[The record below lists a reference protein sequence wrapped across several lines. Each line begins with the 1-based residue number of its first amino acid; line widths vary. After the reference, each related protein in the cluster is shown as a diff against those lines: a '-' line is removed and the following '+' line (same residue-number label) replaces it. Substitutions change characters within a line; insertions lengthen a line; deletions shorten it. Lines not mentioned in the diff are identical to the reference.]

1 MLSDGRIPSDVQT
14 LSPSPNKSIRNM
26 MGQGEATPHTFRY
39 GSASFSG
46 APCLL
51 TRRFEI
57 PVGGSVSV

>member
-14 LSPSPNKSIRNM
+14 LSPSPNKEIRNM

-46 APCLL
+46 PMLAHL
-51 TRRFEI
+51 TVRNSCRR
-57 PVGGSVSV
+57 